1 MADIKPRLSSES
13 ENLKTLLEQNLAV
26 SQEILELSR
35 YVKTYVRWQKII
47 GWVKVFLIVIPII
60 WGLLYLPPL
69 FRDLLAAY
77 GLDSGVSGVSSE
89 TTNLNELR

>member
-1 MADIKPRLSSES
+1 MADVKSRLSTES
-13 ENLKTLLEQNLAV
+13 EDMRILLEKNLAV

-47 GWVKVFLIVIPII
+47 GWVKVFLIVIPIV

-77 GLDSGVSGVSSE
+77 GLDSG
-89 TTNLNELR
+89 TTSLNANENPDNLLR

>member
-13 ENLKTLLEQNLAV
+13 EDLKTLLEKNLAV

-47 GWVKVFLIVIPII
+47 GWVKVFLIVIPIV

-69 FRDLLAAY
+69 FKDLLAAY
-77 GLDSGVSGVSSE
+77 GLDSGTSAVNGESSD
-89 TTNLNELR
+89 NLLR

>member
-1 MADIKPRLSSES
+1 MADIRPRLSSES
-13 ENLKTLLEQNLAV
+13 EDLKTLLEKNLAV

-47 GWVKVFLIVIPII
+47 GWVKVFLIVIPIV

-69 FRDLLAAY
+69 FKDLLAAY
-77 GLDSGVSGVSSE
+77 GLDSGANSTTNSE
-89 TTNLNELR
+89 TSDNLLR